1 MIKFVGYNY
10 LIYIYWHYVN
20 LFFRLMK
27 FFLINPILL
36 NFRVFS
42 VIFYAKQRT
51 KNYFSGLLLTFSSCN
66 SFFDILLVFV
76 FFLRTYSD
84 TYSFHILSYFFLLQ
98 ISFCIYLSPV
108 TLISL
113 YFFYSN
119 LLLYSALRFF
129 FYKLNQWSHSF
140 LYITKKICEKNL

>member
-140 LYITKKICEKNL
+140 LYITKKNCEKNL

>member
-42 VIFYAKQRT
+42 VIFYTKQRT

>member
-129 FYKLNQWSHSF
+129 YKLNQWSHSF